1 MNFKIK
7 IKKRLYK
14 FLDNYSNEK
23 KLIRLQNLIDGFK
36 YLGNGFRIGDN
47 YSILNQQYIEI
58 GNNFL
63 ALERFRME
71 AWDNYSGE
79 NFDPVIKI
87 GDNVIFNNDIHIGCI
102 NKIIIGN
109 NCLFASRIF
118 ITDHEHGNTTKE
130 MLSIPPSERKLISKG
145 PVIIGDNVWVGE
157 GVAILPNVTI
167 GRNCIIGTNS
177 VVTKSIPEN
186 SVAAGIPA
194 KVIKKIV

>member
-1 MNFKIK
+1 MKNYIKNKI
-7 IKKRLYK
+7 YN
-14 FLDNYSNEK
+14 FLDSYFRQKEINQIESLK
-23 KLIRLQNLIDGFK
+23 RDFK
-36 YLGNGFRIGDN
+36 SIGNGFRIGKD

-63 ALERFRME
+63 ALDRFRME
-71 AWDNYSGE
+71 AWEKYSGE
-79 NFDPVIKI
+79 IFNPLIKI

-102 NKIIIGN
+102 NNVIIGN

-118 ITDHEHGNTTKE
+118 ITDHEHGTTTKD

-145 PVIIGDNVWVGE
+145 PVVIGDNVWVGE

-167 GRNCIIGTNS
+167 GKNCIVGTNS

-194 KVIKKIV
+194 IVIKKMV